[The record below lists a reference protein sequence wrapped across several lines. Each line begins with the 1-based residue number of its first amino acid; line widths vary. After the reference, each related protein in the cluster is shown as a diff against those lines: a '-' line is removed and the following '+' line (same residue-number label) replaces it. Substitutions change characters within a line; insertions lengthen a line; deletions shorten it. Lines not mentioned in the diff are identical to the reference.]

1 MQKQITL
8 KNWTS
13 VNLSILPMF
22 TSSDETNKL
31 WENSS
36 MIHKNLKSYSS
47 HKILN
52 NACHINFLNSILAI
66 QKTSIKRKKLL
77 DFRLAKMILSWE
89 QDPNGKQ
96 STLEYTTPYSWWRT
110 YNPTKRGNVQMLI
123 LSNRCVIK
131 RDDSIKMN
139 LRLKC
144 KRLAKIRR
152 DKRLWSLMI
161 TWQNRI
167 SSKDW
172 AKT

>member
-77 DFRLAKMILSWE
+77 DFRLAKMILSWD
-89 QDPNGKQ
+89 QDPNGRQ
-96 STLEYTTPYSWWRT
+96 STLEYTIPCNWWRT
-110 YNPTKRGNVQMLI
+110 YSPTKRGNAQMLS
-123 LSNRCVIK
+123 LSNRCVTK
-131 RDDSIKMN
+131 RDGSIKMIF
-139 LRLKC
+139 RLKC
-144 KRLAKIRR
+144 RRPISNLR
-152 DKRLWSLMI
+152 DKRPWSLM
-161 TWQNRI
+161 
-167 SSKDW
+167 
-172 AKT
+172 KT